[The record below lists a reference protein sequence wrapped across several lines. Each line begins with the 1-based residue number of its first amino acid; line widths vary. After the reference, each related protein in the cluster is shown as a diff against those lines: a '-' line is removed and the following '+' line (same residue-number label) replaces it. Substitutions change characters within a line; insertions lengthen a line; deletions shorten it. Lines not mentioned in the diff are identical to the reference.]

1 MPRKPQ
7 DVTDAELAVLEHL
20 WETGGTSV
28 RLLAE
33 SLYGSSTA
41 SDLATIQKLLERLEA
56 KKCVVRDRDQWPHRF
71 EACID
76 RGDLIERRLQDTADE
91 LCGGSL
97 SPLLTHLVKS
107 EKLGM
112 GEREQ
117 LRDLL
122 ADLTKDARR
131 PKKRS

>member
-28 RLLAE
+28 RMLAE
-33 SLYGSSTA
+33 HLYGSSTA

-56 KKCVVRDRDQWPHRF
+56 KNCVVRDRNQWPHRF

-91 LCGGSL
+91 LCGGSI

-107 EKLGM
+107 EKLGQK
-112 GEREQ
+112 ERDHLRQ
-117 LRDLL
+117 LLNDLS
-122 ADLTKDARR
+122 KDTRR
-131 PKKRS
+131 VPKRS

>member
-20 WETGGTSV
+20 WETGGASV
-28 RLLAE
+28 RQLAE
-33 SLYGSSTA
+33 NLYGSSTA

-56 KKCVVRDRDQWPHRF
+56 KSCVIRDRDQWPHRF

-76 RGDLIERRLQDTADE
+76 RNELIERRLQDTADE

-107 EKLGM
+107 EKLGQK
-112 GEREQ
+112 EREQ
-117 LRDLL
+117 LRQLLNDLGG
-122 ADLTKDARR
+122 DSRR
-131 PKKRS
+131 SHKRT

>member
-7 DVTDAELAVLEHL
+7 DVTDAELAVLERL

-41 SDLATIQKLLERLEA
+41 SDLATIQKLLERLET
-56 KKCVVRDRDQWPHRF
+56 KNCVTRDRQQWPHRF
-71 EACID
+71 EASID

-107 EKLGM
+107 EKLGQN
-112 GEREQ
+112 EREQ
-117 LRDLL
+117 LRQLLNDLS
-122 ADLTKDARR
+122 KEPRR
-131 PKKRS
+131 GKKRS

>member
-33 SLYGSSTA
+33 SLYGSSTP
-41 SDLATIQKLLERLEA
+41 SDLATIQKLLERLES
-56 KKCVVRDRDQWPHRF
+56 KDCVVRDRGQWPHRF
-71 EACID
+71 EAKIG
-76 RGDLIERRLQDTADE
+76 RGDLIEKRLQDTADD
-91 LCGGSL
+91 LCGGSI

-107 EKLGM
+107 EKLGQS
-112 GEREQ
+112 EREQ
-117 LRDLL
+117 LRQLLDDL
-122 ADLTKDARR
+122 ASQSRR
-131 PKKRS
+131 GLK

>member
-20 WETGGTSV
+20 WQTGGSTV

-33 SLYGSSTA
+33 NLYGSSTA

-56 KKCVVRDRDQWPHRF
+56 KKCVSRDRDQWPHRF
-71 EACID
+71 EAIIQ
-76 RGDLIERRLQDTADE
+76 RSDLIERRLQDTADE

-107 EKLGM
+107 EKLGP
-112 GEREQ
+112 GERDQ

-122 ADLTKDARR
+122 TDLSKEPRR
-131 PKKRS
+131 GKKRS

>member
-20 WETGGTSV
+20 WATGGTSV

-33 SLYGSSTA
+33 NLYGSSTA
-41 SDLATIQKLLERLEA
+41 SDLATIQKLLERLES
-56 KKCVVRDRDQWPHRF
+56 KNCVIRDRDQWPHRF
-71 EACID
+71 EACIE
-76 RGDLIERRLQDTADE
+76 RSDLIERRLQDTADE

-107 EKLGM
+107 EKLGLN
-112 GEREQ
+112 EREQ
-117 LRDLL
+117 LRQLLNDLSKE
-122 ADLTKDARR
+122 TRR
-131 PKKRS
+131 GKKRS

>member
-33 SLYGSSTA
+33 NLYGSSTA

-56 KKCVVRDRDQWPHRF
+56 KSCVNRDRNQWPHRF
-71 EACID
+71 EASID
-76 RGDLIERRLQDTADE
+76 RSDLIERRLQDTADE

-107 EKLGM
+107 EKLGQS
-112 GEREQ
+112 EREQ
-117 LRDLL
+117 LRELLNDLSKE
-122 ADLTKDARR
+122 TRR
-131 PKKRS
+131 GKKS

>member
-7 DVTDAELAVLEHL
+7 DVTDADLAVLENL

-33 SLYGSSTA
+33 SLYGASTA

-56 KKCVVRDRDQWPHRF
+56 KKCVTRDRDQWPHRF
-71 EACID
+71 EASID
-76 RGDLIERRLQDTADE
+76 RSDLIERRLQDTADE

-107 EKLGM
+107 EKM
-112 GEREQ
+112 GQADREQ
-117 LRDLL
+117 LRQLLSDLS
-122 ADLTKDARR
+122 KDTQQG
-131 PKKRS
+131 KTRS

>member
-28 RLLAE
+28 RRLAE

-56 KKCVVRDRDQWPHRF
+56 KNCVVRDRNQWPHRF
-71 EACID
+71 EACIE
-76 RGDLIERRLQDTADE
+76 RSDLIERRLQDTADE

-107 EKLGM
+107 EKLGQK
-112 GEREQ
+112 EREQ
-117 LRDLL
+117 LRQLLNDLSKE
-122 ADLTKDARR
+122 TRR
-131 PKKRS
+131 GQKRS